1 MNKIGILFFALSTM
15 GIGTL
20 SAQTADSTQTSPW
33 TKEGFAGLKLTQ
45 VSLTNWAAGG
55 DNSVAFDLQGTYQI
69 NYKKEKHLWTNRL
82 ELAYGLNKTGEDGT
96 RKANDKIYL
105 NTNYGYSIAK
115 NWYASA
121 FATFQ
126 TQFSPGYDYS
136 INKDVSIS
144 EFMAPGYLT
153 TGLGFTYDPGKIFTV
168 VLSPA
173 SWRGTF
179 VLNDRL
185 SDEGAYGVDPGKHL
199 LSAFGA
205 NLKGEVKYEFLKNM
219 TVYSRLDLYSDYLH
233 KPLNIDV
240 NWEVQVNMII
250 NKWFSTTL
258 TTNLMYDDD
267 VKIAQK
273 DGAASTF
280 FGRLIP
286 AVRQLISIPAGLA
299 GMKLGP
305 FLLYTTLGAGIWN
318 TVLAVLGYLI
328 YRFTDLKTT
337 NDVYVMATKY
347 SHEIGYV
354 IIAVVILVVGFI
366 AYKGL
371 KKKKK

>member
-121 FATFQ
+121 FVTFQ

-136 INKDVSIS
+136 VNKDVSIS

-273 DGAASTF
+273 DGTKGSRVQF
-280 FGRLIP
+280 KEI
-286 AVRQLISIPAGLA
+286 
-299 GMKLGP
+299 LG
-305 FLLYTTLGAGIWN
+305 
-318 TVLAVLGYLI
+318 
-328 YRFTDLKTT
+328 
-337 NDVYVMATKY
+337 
-347 SHEIGYV
+347 
-354 IIAVVILVVGFI
+354 VGVQFNF
-366 AYKGL
+366 
-371 KKKKK
+371 

>member
-1 MNKIGILFFALSTM
+1 MNKMKTLFIALLCM
-15 GIGTL
+15 GVGTL
-20 SAQTADSTQTSPW
+20 SAQTADSTQISPW

-69 NYKKEKHLWTNRL
+69 NYKKGKHLWNNRI
-82 ELAYGLNKTGEDGT
+82 ELAYGLNKTGDDGT

-105 NTNYGYSIAK
+105 NTNYGYAIAK
-115 NWYASA
+115 SWYASA

-136 INKDVSIS
+136 VNKDIAIS
-144 EFMAPGYLT
+144 EFMAPAYLT
-153 TGLGFTYDPGKIFTV
+153 TGLGFTYDPGKIFAV

-173 SWRGTF
+173 AWRGTF

-199 LSAFGA
+199 LSSFGA
-205 NLKGEVKYEFLKNM
+205 NLKGEAKYEFLKNM

-267 VKIAQK
+267 VKIVQK
-273 DGAASTF
+273 DGTKGARVQF
-280 FGRLIP
+280 KEI
-286 AVRQLISIPAGLA
+286 
-299 GMKLGP
+299 LG
-305 FLLYTTLGAGIWN
+305 
-318 TVLAVLGYLI
+318 
-328 YRFTDLKTT
+328 
-337 NDVYVMATKY
+337 
-347 SHEIGYV
+347 
-354 IIAVVILVVGFI
+354 VGVQFNF
-366 AYKGL
+366 
-371 KKKKK
+371 

>member
-1 MNKIGILFFALSTM
+1 M
-15 GIGTL
+15 
-20 SAQTADSTQTSPW
+20 
-33 TKEGFAGLKLTQ
+33 
-45 VSLTNWAAGG
+45 SLTNWAAGG

-69 NYKKEKHLWTNRL
+69 NYKKGKHLWNNRI
-82 ELAYGLNKTGEDGT
+82 ELAYGLNKTGDDGT

-105 NTNYGYSIAK
+105 NTNYGYAIAK
-115 NWYASA
+115 SWYASA

-136 INKDVSIS
+136 VNKDIAIS
-144 EFMAPGYLT
+144 EFMAPAYLT

-173 SWRGTF
+173 AWRGTF

-199 LSAFGA
+199 LSSFGA
-205 NLKGEVKYEFLKNM
+205 NLKGEAKYEFLKNM

-267 VKIAQK
+267 VKIVQN
-273 DGAASTF
+273 DGTKGARVQF
-280 FGRLIP
+280 KEI
-286 AVRQLISIPAGLA
+286 
-299 GMKLGP
+299 LG
-305 FLLYTTLGAGIWN
+305 
-318 TVLAVLGYLI
+318 
-328 YRFTDLKTT
+328 
-337 NDVYVMATKY
+337 
-347 SHEIGYV
+347 
-354 IIAVVILVVGFI
+354 VGVQFNF
-366 AYKGL
+366 
-371 KKKKK
+371 